1 MNEDCRLI
9 SIDIDTDIT
18 ETFRLCLENEQN
30 NRNIEVIN
38 KDIFEYNPKDKFD
51 IVTMVG
57 STVQEIGYYK
67 EIFKKATSL
76 LNDGGELYY
85 SSVTKEET
93 KEQLIDALK
102 DTSYIIAD
110 YQRLEKYGL
119 VLIVCKIVQ
128 A

>member
-1 MNEDCRLI
+1 
-9 SIDIDTDIT
+9 
-18 ETFRLCLENEQN
+18 
-30 NRNIEVIN
+30 
-38 KDIFEYNPKDKFD
+38 
-51 IVTMVG
+51 MVG

-76 LNDGGELYY
+76 LNDSGELYY

-110 YQRLEKYGL
+110 YRRLEKYGL

>member
-1 MNEDCRLI
+1 
-9 SIDIDTDIT
+9 
-18 ETFRLCLENEQN
+18 
-30 NRNIEVIN
+30 
-38 KDIFEYNPKDKFD
+38 
-51 IVTMVG
+51 MVG
-57 STVQEIGYYK
+57 SIVQEIGDYK

-76 LNDGGELYY
+76 LNDSGELYY
-85 SSVTKEET
+85 SCVTKEET
-93 KEQLIDALK
+93 KEQSIDALK